1 MSKNNLSMLSRGSLY
16 IALGEADSG
25 TLAERNKRQNRS
37 RGFQNR
43 SRGLM
48 AQGPTP
54 TSDSMKGGSN
64 PYNDYLGIIRKL
76 RNK

>member
-16 IALGEADSG
+16 KSLGEADSG
-25 TLAERNKRQNRS
+25 TLAERNKRENRT
-37 RGFQNR
+37 
-43 SRGLM
+43 RGLM